1 MCEDVDKAW
10 IITYTGKKFYHLNP
24 QPEMVCIEDIAHAL
38 SQTCRWTGHTRF
50 HYSVAQHSY
59 YCSFLVPQENAL
71 EALMHDSS
79 ESYLGDMN
87 RPLKHFTEAGP
98 AYRKVEAVVEA
109 VIFKK
114 FGLPEKMA
122 EAVKEADTKMLYTE
136 KAQLMN
142 VTEATK
148 YEARKWGRDE
158 TQADIRIDE
167 WTPKFAELMF
177 LHRFRELYEEK

>member
-1 MCEDVDKAW
+1 MEMCEDRDKAW

-24 QPEMVCIEDIAHAL
+24 QPEMVCIEDIAHSLA
-38 SQTCRWTGHTRF
+38 QTCRWTGHTRF
-50 HYSVAQHSY
+50 HYSVAQHSI
-59 YCSFLVPQENAL
+59 YCSHIVLPEMAL
-71 EALMHDSS
+71 EALLHDGS
-79 ESYLGDMN
+79 EAYLGDMN

-114 FGLPEKMA
+114 FGLAPDMSPE
-122 EAVKEADTKMLYTE
+122 VKAADTKMLYTE

-142 VTEATK
+142 VTEATR
-148 YEARKWGRDE
+148 YESRKWGVEE
-158 TQADIRIDE
+158 TVADIQIQE

-177 LHRFRELYEEK
+177 